1 MPSAHMGKR
10 RKTGIPGLPVVIE
23 IGKAEVLVE
32 VLNDNRLDH
41 PVLEVRV
48 GEKALKIWKEE

>member
-1 MPSAHMGKR
+1 MGNQ
-10 RKTGIPGLPVVIE
+10 RKIRIPGLPVVIE